1 MNEATKQRISE
12 TIAGNPVVL
21 FMKGRRRLPQCG
33 FSAQVVGLLD
43 QVIDDYQTVNVL
55 DDPEI
60 RQGIKEFSDW
70 PTIPQL
76 YINGEF
82 VGGCDIVTQMFEA
95 GDLHKAL
102 GKEQPKVEAP
112 TLTVSDTAAAALKGA
127 LQENG
132 AQAVR
137 LIVDAAWRPGLDLVS
152 PGPGDMKVEA
162 NGVLFVV
169 DAGTAQRANGVSID
183 FVDGDS
189 GGFKIENPN
198 EPARVKPLH
207 AKELALKMQN
217 GDAFELIDVRTP
229 QEAEVAKIEGA
240 KLLDDGVKNYI
251 EGLDK
256 DTVLVFHCHHGPRA
270 QNAASY
276 FLNQGFKKVYN
287 LVGGIDAW
295 SQQVDNTV
303 PRY

>member
-1 MNEATKQRISE
+1 MNETTKQRISE
-12 TIAGNPVVL
+12 TITANPVVL

-60 RQGIKEFSDW
+60 RQGIKEFSEW

-102 GKEQPKVEAP
+102 GKEQPKIEVP

-152 PGPGDMKVEA
+152 PGPGDMKIEA
-162 NGVLFVV
+162 NGVLLVV

-217 GDAFELIDVRTP
+217 GDKFELIDVRTP

>member
-12 TIAGNPVVL
+12 TIAANPVVL

>member
-1 MNEATKQRISE
+1 MNEATKQKISQ
-12 TIAGNPVVL
+12 TISASPVVL

-33 FSAQVVGLLD
+33 FSAQVVSLLD
-43 QVIDDYQTVNVL
+43 QIVDDYETVNVL

-95 GDLHKAL
+95 GELHKAL
-102 GKEQPKVEAP
+102 GKEQPNVEAP
-112 TLTVSDTAAAALKGA
+112 TLTVSDSAAAALKEA
-127 LQENG
+127 LKESG

-137 LIVDAAWRPGLDLVS
+137 LMIDGAWRPGLDLVA
-152 PGPGDMKVEA
+152 PGPADLKIDA
-162 NGVLFVV
+162 NGVAFVV
-169 DAGTAQRANGVSID
+169 DRGTAQRADGVSID
-183 FVDGDS
+183 FVAGDD
-189 GGFKIENPN
+189 GGFKIANPN

-207 AKELALKMQN
+207 AKELAQKMAA
-217 GDAFELIDVRTP
+217 GDAFELIDVRTE
-229 QEAEVAKIEGA
+229 QEAQIAKIEGA
-240 KLLDDGVKNYI
+240 KLLNDDVKNYL
-251 EGLDK
+251 EDLDK

-270 QNAASY
+270 QNAAAY
-276 FLNQGFKKVYN
+276 FINQGFKKVFN

>member
-12 TIAGNPVVL
+12 TIAANPVVL

-229 QEAEVAKIEGA
+229 QEAEVANIEGA